1 MHAKHAASELK
12 AMALRGAVAACEM
25 RAFAARHAATL
36 DAANHADFVEAFVLQ
51 LGRPEQHAAV
61 LALLAGVERGFR
73 GGKIAYKPPGGAQLT
88 SVLEVARWVDARVGG
103 LAHAELLGRA
113 ARADAGSQ
121 KRPRLGR
128 GGGHAGQR
136 PAGPPATA

>member
-1 MHAKHAASELK
+1 MHAKHAASELR

-73 GGKIAYKPPGGAQLT
+73 GGKIAYKPPGGAPPRAKKTMDTQKIQSCGRFFQIRKVSGDRPKVSKVHIDSGVRKT
-88 SVLEVARWVDARVGG
+88 RAR
-103 LAHAELLGRA
+103 
-113 ARADAGSQ
+113 S
-121 KRPRLGR
+121 P
-128 GGGHAGQR
+128 
-136 PAGPPATA
+136 

>member
-1 MHAKHAASELK
+1 MHAKHAASELR

-61 LALLAGVERGFR
+61 LGLLAGVERGFR

-113 ARADAGSQ
+113 PRTDAHIHRRAGAL
-121 KRPRLGR
+121 LGR
-128 GGGHAGQR
+128 AQAGR
-136 PAGPPATA
+136 RAHR